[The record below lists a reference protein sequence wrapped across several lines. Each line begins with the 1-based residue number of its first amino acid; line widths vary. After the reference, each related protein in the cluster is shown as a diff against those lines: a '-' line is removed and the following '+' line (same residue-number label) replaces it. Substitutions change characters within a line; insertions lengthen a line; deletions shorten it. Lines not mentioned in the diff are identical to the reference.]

1 MEYAELKRT
10 LHILFPILGEES
22 LNALAR
28 HSVYMKVSKQ
38 TKIISEG
45 KRHYFSYAILQ
56 GGVKS
61 YYLKDG
67 KEICTWFAFENEVI
81 GSMANFQGLPSQET
95 VEFLEDSDVIQIQMM
110 ELKELA
116 QRDLSTSQLLNDLL
130 LEYTSFIEEKLR
142 QLQFMSARERYTSLL
157 EKAPD
162 LLQRVSLTDI
172 ASYLG
177 VSRETL
183 SRIRAMK

>member
-1 MEYAELKRT
+1 MEHSELKRT
-10 LHILFPILGEES
+10 LQLLFPILDQES
-22 LNALAR
+22 LNTLAR
-28 HSVYMKVSKQ
+28 HSVYMKVSNQ
-38 TKIISEG
+38 TEIISEG
-45 KRHYFSYAILQ
+45 KRHHFAYVILL
-56 GGVKS
+56 GGAKS

-81 GSMANFQGLPSQET
+81 GSMANFQGFPSKET
-95 VEFLEDSDVIQIQMM
+95 IVLLEDSDVIQIQMM

-130 LEYTSFIEEKLR
+130 MEYSIFIEEKLR

-162 LLQRVSLTDI
+162 ILQRVSLTDI